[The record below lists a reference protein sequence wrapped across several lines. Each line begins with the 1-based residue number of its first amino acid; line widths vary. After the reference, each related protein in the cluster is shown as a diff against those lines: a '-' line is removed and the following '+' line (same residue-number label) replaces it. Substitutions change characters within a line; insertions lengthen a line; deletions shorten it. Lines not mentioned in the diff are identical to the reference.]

1 MPIDQSDIQH
11 MRQAL
16 ALARQGLY
24 STHPNPRVGAI
35 LVRDGR
41 EIGRG
46 AHRLAGGPHAEV
58 LALREAG
65 DAARGATLYVTLE
78 PCSHHGRTPPC
89 SDALI
94 TAGVRRV
101 VVGMVDPNPLVAG
114 QGIARLRAAGIE
126 VDVPC
131 LEEEAAWLNRGFL
144 QRMRAGR
151 PWIRIKQASSLD
163 GKIALAN
170 GQSQWLT
177 GVLAR
182 EDVQQE
188 RAQASAILVGVGTVL
203 ADDPR
208 LAPRL
213 ATELPRYPVK
223 IVLDGRLRTPPTA
236 AMLRSPGAIWI
247 VHRDDIGADKGSALV
262 AAGVR
267 LVALP
272 AASSGVGVDFAA
284 LMAFLAAEEINEL
297 LVEAG
302 GRLASSLLR
311 AGLVDEY
318 LLYFAPLLLGQDAR
332 AFAEIGPYHELARVP
347 RWRLRESR
355 SLGEDMKVRYLCQQ
369 ED

>member
-1 MPIDQSDIQH
+1 MAIDENDIQH
-11 MRQAL
+11 MRAAL
-16 ALARQGLY
+16 ALAQQGRY

-35 LVRDGR
+35 LLRDGR
-41 EIGRG
+41 ELGRG
-46 AHRLAGGPHAEV
+46 AHLQAGGPHAEV

-65 DAARGATLYVTLE
+65 EAARGATLYVTLE

-94 TAGVRRV
+94 AAGVRRV
-101 VVGMVDPNPLVAG
+101 VVAMADPNPLVAG

-126 VDVPC
+126 VDLPC
-131 LEEEAAWLNRGFL
+131 LEEEAAWLNRGFI
-144 QRMRAGR
+144 QRMRTGR

-182 EDVQQE
+182 EDVQRE

-213 ATELPRYPVK
+213 ESAPLRYPVK
-223 IVLDGRLRTPPTA
+223 IVLDGHLRTPPTA
-236 AMLRSPGAIWI
+236 ALLRSPGRTWI
-247 VHRDDIGADKGSALV
+247 VHRDDADGASGPALV
-262 AAGVR
+262 AAGAR

-272 AASSGVGVDFAA
+272 PASSGVGVDFTA
-284 LMAFLAAEEINEL
+284 LMQFLAAEEVNEL
-297 LVEAG
+297 MVEAG
-302 GRLASSLLR
+302 GRLSSSLLD

-318 LLYFAPLLLGQDAR
+318 LLYFAPLLLGRDAR
-332 AFAEIGPYHELARVP
+332 AFADPGPFTELGQIP
-347 RWRLRESR
+347 RWRLRESQV
-355 SLGEDMKVRYLCQQ
+355 LGQDVKLRYLCQQ
-369 ED
+369 EA